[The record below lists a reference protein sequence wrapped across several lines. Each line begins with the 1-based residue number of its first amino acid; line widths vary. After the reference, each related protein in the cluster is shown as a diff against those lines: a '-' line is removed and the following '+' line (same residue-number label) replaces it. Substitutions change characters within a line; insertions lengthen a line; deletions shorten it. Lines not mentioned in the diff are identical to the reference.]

1 MELSLSPLSLSLSLS
16 LSVLKCT
23 VWFLC
28 LALCVRVSLF
38 SRFFIYIFCIFLV
51 CLLNIKGP
59 VKHILTKFYQKLE
72 KLFNGT
78 YNKSVFEKNLSK
90 IEKIVKIFSI
100 FDKKFLKNSI
110 VLCALKIHV
119 NKIQI

>member
-1 MELSLSPLSLSLSLS
+1 M
-16 LSVLKCT
+16 
-23 VWFLC
+23 
-28 LALCVRVSLF
+28 RVSLF

-90 IEKIVKIFSI
+90 IEKIVKIFLVFNKI
-100 FDKKFLKNSI
+100 FSKNNI
-110 VLCALKIHV
+110 ILCALKIHV